1 MYLNDI
7 MENLRDVELGERP
20 AMSRELAREARE
32 ALMML
37 AERPLGAAGMER
49 RTGDADSNVA
59 SLLGMTEGVE
69 VGEPGAFRYDPNA
82 YAGALLALG
91 ELQKAAERP
100 EEKAAVSLLFEAV
113 AEKAERE
120 YPGRFRR
127 AD

>member
-7 MENLRDVELGERP
+7 MENLRDVELGEHP

-37 AERPLGAAGMER
+37 AERPL
-49 RTGDADSNVA
+49 RTVG
-59 SLLGMTEGVE
+59 G
-69 VGEPGAFRYDPNA
+69 GEPPHYPGNA

-120 YPGRFRR
+120 HPGRFRR

>member
-7 MENLRDVELGERP
+7 MANLRDVELGEHP

-37 AERPLGAAGMER
+37 AERPLGAAG
-49 RTGDADSNVA
+49 G
-59 SLLGMTEGVE
+59 
-69 VGEPGAFRYDPNA
+69 GEPPHYPGNA
-82 YAGALLALG
+82 YAGVLLALG
-91 ELQKAAERP
+91 ELQKEAERP

-120 YPGRFRR
+120 HPGRFRR

>member
-7 MENLRDVELGERP
+7 VANLRDVELGECP

-37 AERPLGAAGMER
+37 AERPLGTAAG
-49 RTGDADSNVA
+49 
-59 SLLGMTEGVE
+59 
-69 VGEPGAFRYDPNA
+69 GEPPRYPGNA

-91 ELQKAAERP
+91 ELRKAAERP

-120 YPGRFRR
+120 HPGRFRR

>member
-20 AMSRELAREARE
+20 ALSREL

-49 RTGDADSNVA
+49 RTGDADSHVA

-120 YPGRFRR
+120 YPGLFRR